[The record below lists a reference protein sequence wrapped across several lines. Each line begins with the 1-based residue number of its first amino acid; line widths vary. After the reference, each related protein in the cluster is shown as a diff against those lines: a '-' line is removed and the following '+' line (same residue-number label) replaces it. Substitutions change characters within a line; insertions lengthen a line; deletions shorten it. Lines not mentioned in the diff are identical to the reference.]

1 MKKIFLLLLLIVP
14 IIGNA
19 QFEQSGIVRKQT
31 FDTKSIGKPIT
42 GVMITPYKGNK
53 VESENGIFKL
63 LFNNKRIDDTASIIS
78 VNKQG
83 FRLVSTQCLRKGGIV
98 LSKSP
103 IEIIMG
109 DIKEQESD
117 AKRTCNNIIEGYEVI
132 MQKQDSIIKEQQ
144 IKIDNL
150 IKEGKEKSQECE
162 ELIAE
167 NTKLR
172 QELNDLKTKI
182 NDSKFSN
189 DIQKLADSL
198 SLIDIQSLDSIK
210 RTNIILT
217 KEARWSELVI
227 YNKSLIPKDIGEDDE
242 TISDEIEQDKKNLK
256 NKEELRDFIA
266 ERYISIA
273 EGYEQMIKY
282 DSAAIYY
289 IKLAKI
295 DKTNRKYQMECG
307 RFLANYIG
315 RYNDAL
321 HYYERSLRLSQEQF
335 GEESKET
342 SISYYNIG
350 VVYSQKGDYTKALE
364 NLFKSLAVENNLVN
378 DDSKSSVLYCIGRV
392 YDKQSD
398 YSNALEYFYKSLAI
412 IEKNLVKDANVDV
425 LTDRYVDII
434 INIGEVYYNQGNY
447 PKALELKL
455 KSLAIIEKEF
465 DNDTSVDKYFRFGI
479 DNFYHDI
486 GIVYFAQGDYGEAL
500 DYYFKALRIR
510 EKTNMDSYQLA
521 HSYKNIGLVYYNQGD
536 YQKAFKYL
544 LKSSAIIA
552 EFEAFFLKDDSIL
565 FDLFEY
571 FFKSLAKIENDLDKD
586 INVDI
591 FDDYV
596 YLYDQIGRIYY
607 SQRNYSKALDYF
619 FKSLSIIENNL
630 DKDTTVDIYDF
641 LYVDSLYNGFKN
653 TYFFE
658 GYNAKALEYYF
669 KTLTILEKNLGK
681 EHITV
686 ALYYEN
692 IGCVYCDQGDY
703 DKALEYYF
711 KTLKI
716 LEKLDYQQY
725 NLCRLIGQTYF
736 YQGNYPKA
744 LEYYFKSLTMFEG
757 VLVKEYRF
765 FPVLY
770 NDIGQS
776 YFSQGNYPEALE
788 YYFKSLAIIEKYLGE
803 NRNVD
808 KLHWIYVDI
817 LLNIGI
823 VYYVQ
828 GYDFKALE
836 YLQKAYDIRKVKLGE
851 EHSYT
856 KDVLKKINEL
866 KQKLEHKD

>member
-1 MKKIFLLLLLIVP
+1 MKKIITLLLLIIP
-14 IIGNA
+14 IIAYA
-19 QFEQSGIVRKQT
+19 QFEQSGKVRKQT
-31 FDTKSIGKPIT
+31 FDSKSIGKPIT
-42 GVMITPYKGNK
+42 GVIITPYKGNK
-53 VESENGIFKL
+53 VESKNGTFNVI
-63 LFNNKRIDDTASIIS
+63 FNNKKINDTASILSI
-78 VNKQG
+78 NKQG
-83 FRLVSTQCLRKGGIV
+83 FRLVSTQYLRKGGIV
-98 LSKSP
+98 LSKAP

-109 DIKEQESD
+109 DIKEQKLD
-117 AKRTCNNIIEGYEVI
+117 ALKTYNNIIGGYKTKI
-132 MQKQDSIIKEQQ
+132 KNQDSIIEEQQ
-144 IKIDNL
+144 IKINNL
-150 IKEGKEKSQECE
+150 IKEGKEKSDECKKLTTNTT
-162 ELIAE
+162 ELI
-167 NTKLR
+167 K
-172 QELNDLKTKI
+172 ELNDLKTKI

-189 DIQKLADSL
+189 EIQNTADSL
-198 SLIDIQSLDSIK
+198 SKIDIQSLNEID
-210 RTNIILT
+210 RTNIILK
-217 KEARWSELVI
+217 KEGRWNEYVI
-227 YNKSLIPKDIGEDDE
+227 YNKSLLPKNIDNIEE
-242 TISDEIEQDKKNLK
+242 TLSDKIEQDKLELK
-256 NKEELRDFIA
+256 KKIDLRNFIA

-273 EGYEQMIKY
+273 EGYKRQFKN
-282 DSAAIYY
+282 DSATIYY

-335 GEESKET
+335 GEKSQEASE
-342 SISYYNIG
+342 SYYSIG
-350 VVYSQKGDYTKALE
+350 WIYVFKEDYSKALE
-364 NLFKSLAVENNLVN
+364 YLFKSLTIEDNLEN
-378 DDSKSSVLYCIGRV
+378 DDSESSVLYRIGRV
-392 YDKQSD
+392 YYIQRD

-479 DNFYHDI
+479 DDFYHDI
-486 GIVYFAQGDYGEAL
+486 GIVYFAQGDYDKAL
-500 DYYFKALRIR
+500 EYYFKALKIR
-510 EKTNMDSYQLA
+510 ENTNMDSHRLA

-552 EFEAFFLKDDSIL
+552 EFEAFFLKDDSI
-565 FDLFEY
+565 LFEY

-630 DKDTTVDIYDF
+630 DKDTTVDIYDS

-653 TYFFE
+653 TYFFK

-669 KTLTILEKNLGK
+669 KTLTILEKILGK

-686 ALYYEN
+686 ALYYKN
-692 IGCVYCDQGDY
+692 IGCVYDDQGDY

-711 KTLKI
+711 KTLTI

-725 NLCRLIGQTYF
+725 TLCYFIGQTYF

-757 VLVKEYRF
+757 VLVKDYQF

-770 NDIGQS
+770 NDIGS
-776 YFSQGNYPEALE
+776 VYYNQGDLSKALE
-788 YYFKSLAIIEKYLGE
+788 YYFKSLAIIEKYIGK
-803 NRNVD
+803 NMNVD

-817 LLNIGI
+817 LLNIGK

-828 GYDFKALE
+828 GDNTKALE

-851 EHSYT
+851 EHSDT
-856 KDVLKKINEL
+856 KSVLKNINEVKL
-866 KQKLEHKD
+866 KLEK